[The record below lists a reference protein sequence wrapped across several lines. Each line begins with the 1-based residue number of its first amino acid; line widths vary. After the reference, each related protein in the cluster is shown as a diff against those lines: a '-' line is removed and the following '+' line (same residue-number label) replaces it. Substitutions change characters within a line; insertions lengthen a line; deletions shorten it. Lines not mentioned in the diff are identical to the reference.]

1 MEQTKT
7 ASADQQRNDQLL
19 FWGCF
24 IALVATAF
32 GFVVRTQIINEW
44 GIEFGLSETQKGEIL
59 GVGLWPFAISI
70 VLFSLVIDKIGY
82 RNAMLFGFVC
92 HILSAVITIFAT
104 GYWMLYI
111 GTFIV
116 ALGNGTVEA
125 YINPVV
131 ATMFNKDKTKWLN
144 ILHAGW
150 PGGLVLG
157 GLLAISLGDIAWQYK
172 VALIALP
179 TFIYLIMLWNRKFP
193 INERVAAG
201 VSYIEMLKEV
211 GIVGAL
217 IIVSLIMAEIGR
229 VFNFPSLLIYASI
242 GILTAVYGYY
252 ARSWGNALFIFFLI
266 IMIPLATTELGT
278 DSWITPLMEP
288 ELLKLGIDPLWLLV
302 YTSAIMAILRFYA
315 GPIVHKLSPLG
326 LLAVCS
332 AVAALG
338 LVFLS
343 RAEGLVILAA
353 ATLYGFGKAFFWPTT
368 LGIVSEQFPKG
379 GALTLNG
386 VAAVGMLGV
395 GIVGAS
401 FLGNIQDT
409 AIDKNVAAYDEVNN
423 TELHDTYVTDEKRG
437 VFGSYF
443 GLNGEKM
450 EEAPAE
456 DKDTITGIINKA
468 KKAALSTVALFPIF
482 MMLCYIALILYF
494 RSKGGYKPV
503 ELETAES
510 TGERNLV

>member
-1 MEQTKT
+1 MKDTNSKNNIT
-7 ASADQQRNDQLL
+7 NDKLL

-32 GFVVRTQIINEW
+32 GFVVRTMIINEW
-44 GIEFGLSETQKGEIL
+44 AVEFNLTETQKGEIF

-70 VLFSLVIDKIGY
+70 VLFSLIIDKIGY
-82 RNAMLFGFVC
+82 RNAMIFGFIC
-92 HILSAVITIFAT
+92 HIISAIVTIFAT

-157 GLLAISLGDIAWQYK
+157 GLLAIAMGDVNWQVK
-172 VALIALP
+172 VGLIVIP
-179 TFIYLIMLWNRKFP
+179 TIVYLILLGKREFP
-193 INERVAAG
+193 VNERVAAG
-201 VSYIEMLKEV
+201 VSYTEMLREV

-217 IIVSLIMAEIGR
+217 IIISLITAEIGR
-229 VFNFPSLLIYASI
+229 VFGFSTALVI
-242 GILTAVYGYY
+242 GVIIVLVGVYGYY
-252 ARSWGNALFIFFLI
+252 ARSLGNGLFVLFVI

-288 ELLKLGIDPLWLLV
+288 EIAKLGIAPLWILV
-302 YTSAIMAILRFYA
+302 YTSAIMTILRFYA

-326 LLAVCS
+326 LLATCAFIA
-332 AVAALG
+332 AVG

-343 RAEGLVILAA
+343 RANGLMILVA
-353 ATLYGFGKAFFWPTT
+353 ATLYGIGKTFFWPTT
-368 LGIVSEQFPKG
+368 LGIVAERFPKG

-386 VAAVGMLGV
+386 VSAVGMLGV
-395 GIVGAS
+395 GIIGAA
-401 FLGNIQDT
+401 FLGNIQDKT
-409 AIDKNVAAYDEVNN
+409 IDKNIAMYDQTNG
-423 TELHDTYVTDEKRG
+423 TILHTSYVTEEKTG
-437 VFGSYF
+437 IFGKYNALDSDR
-443 GLNGEKM
+443 LA
-450 EEAPAE
+450 EAPDQDIE
-456 DKDTITGIINKA
+456 TISKIQGQA
-468 KKAALSTVALFPIF
+468 KKQALSTVAVFPVF
-482 MMLCYIALILYF
+482 MLLCYIGLILYF
-494 RSKGGYKPV
+494 RSKGGYKPI
-503 ELETAES
+503 ELEVRRS
-510 TGERNLV
+510 